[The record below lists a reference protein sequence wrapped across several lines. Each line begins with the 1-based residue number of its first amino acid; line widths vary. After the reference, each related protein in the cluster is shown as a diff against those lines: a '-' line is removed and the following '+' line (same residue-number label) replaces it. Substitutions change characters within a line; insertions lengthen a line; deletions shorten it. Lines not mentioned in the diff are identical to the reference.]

1 MGSMAAAEQIRYA
14 VGAPPTAPQIN
25 SIEKYA
31 AAIEDHTDGELDL
44 KIYALSLLSFAEM
57 SDGIRD
63 GMADAG
69 WVLTPYHSREYPHT
83 NFVSESS
90 MMLEPF
96 SGESS
101 GKEGWAFGGALTE
114 YILTDCPKCLEEF
127 SEQNQVPTAL
137 VGGTWYGLICTSPV
151 KSMADLE
158 GTRIRTGAANQA
170 RWAEAVNA
178 VPVQM
183 SANEMHEALN
193 SGVVDCSALAVS
205 DIQNYGVEESVTD
218 LTPSVPGGL
227 FPSSVFQYNRD
238 KWSSFTTAQREA
250 LLRAAAA
257 GSAAIMIQYRKDLL
271 KAQDLMEELGASFHE
286 ADDEVLA
293 ATGAFIEKDMKAATK
308 TYAEDYGNENGE
320 QILGDFRELLIKWRG
335 LVEDVESEEAL
346 ADLLWTEILSEVDP
360 ETYGVK

>member
-1 MGSMAAAEQIRYA
+1 MEKIPMQRSTLYAAIAATTLLTMGSMAAAEQIRYA

-127 SEQNQVPTAL
+127 SV
-137 VGGTWYGLICTSPV
+137 
-151 KSMADLE
+151 
-158 GTRIRTGAANQA
+158 RIPDQGC
-170 RWAEAVNA
+170 
-178 VPVQM
+178 
-183 SANEMHEALN
+183 H
-193 SGVVDCSALAVS
+193 
-205 DIQNYGVEESVTD
+205 
-218 LTPSVPGGL
+218 
-227 FPSSVFQYNRD
+227 
-238 KWSSFTTAQREA
+238 
-250 LLRAAAA
+250 
-257 GSAAIMIQYRKDLL
+257 
-271 KAQDLMEELGASFHE
+271 
-286 ADDEVLA
+286 
-293 ATGAFIEKDMKAATK
+293 
-308 TYAEDYGNENGE
+308 
-320 QILGDFRELLIKWRG
+320 
-335 LVEDVESEEAL
+335 
-346 ADLLWTEILSEVDP
+346 
-360 ETYGVK
+360 